1 MDEPEGETA
10 ESPEAEEAFEND
22 SEKLRELVEL
32 AHGFFS
38 EMLQI
43 SLGKLGL
50 TNDQISVELMMFG
63 VMNDLANKLQKYV
76 PPEHM
81 ESYR

>member
-1 MDEPEGETA
+1 
-10 ESPEAEEAFEND
+10 
-22 SEKLRELVEL
+22 
-32 AHGFFS
+32 
-38 EMLQI
+38 MLQI